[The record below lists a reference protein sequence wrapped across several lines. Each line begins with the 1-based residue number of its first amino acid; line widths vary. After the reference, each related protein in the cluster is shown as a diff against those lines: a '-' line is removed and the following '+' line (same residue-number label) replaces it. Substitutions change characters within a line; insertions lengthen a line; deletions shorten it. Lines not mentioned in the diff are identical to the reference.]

1 MVAIIMEQDSE
12 HESSLGP
19 QPRGGSD
26 GGWTDDLEFYIFRW
40 RRFLFENSLSHQ
52 QAAENLLFKNSCV
65 KIPLL
70 VFSSLAGSLGLLEVS
85 SGPSSEP
92 ASSSESAQY
101 EPDYHS
107 LTLASGGLA
116 MVVAI
121 LTALQNSLNLEKRAT
136 AHLFTSRQL
145 ARLAVSVEVTLIQP
159 RGKRENSTSVI
170 DRLLWGFQNVLESAP
185 NLSGAAPLP
194 DSPGMME
201 EP

>member
-1 MVAIIMEQDSE
+1 MQLVEQDS
-12 HESSLGP
+12 ESSLGP
-19 QPRGGSD
+19 HPGSGSD

-52 QAAENLLFKNSCV
+52 QAAENLLFKNSCI

-85 SGPSSEP
+85 SGPSSSGP
-92 ASSSESAQY
+92 SSEPAQY

-159 RGKRENSTSVI
+159 RSKRENSTSVI